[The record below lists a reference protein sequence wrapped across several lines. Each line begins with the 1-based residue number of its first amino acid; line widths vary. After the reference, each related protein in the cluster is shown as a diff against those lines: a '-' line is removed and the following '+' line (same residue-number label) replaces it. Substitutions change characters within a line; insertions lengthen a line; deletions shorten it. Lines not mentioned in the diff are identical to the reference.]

1 MEKANA
7 AASHTGH
14 SSPGSWRRLPR
25 PWRRLQ
31 PEPGASV
38 RASPTQLRREKE
50 SLWDQTQVC
59 SIPLPPNACAGSIL
73 EAQVS
78 LKILLWIKPL
88 NPSDKDHPFTVVYRV
103 LFDLILS
110 YLSLASSPTI
120 FCLTSFTPDTLALFQ
135 ALVLVV
141 LLATTGPLHLIHLE
155 CSSRFLHPVNTYSS
169 LTSQFD
175 DHFLKNTF
183 ADHSDKGRLP
193 IISSH
198 HTVYLLFVPLTTY
211 NFTFTWVAIQL
222 VSVFRNG
229 L

>member
-1 MEKANA
+1 M
-7 AASHTGH
+7 
-14 SSPGSWRRLPR
+14 
-25 PWRRLQ
+25 
-31 PEPGASV
+31 
-38 RASPTQLRREKE
+38 
-50 SLWDQTQVC
+50 
-59 SIPLPPNACAGSIL
+59 
-73 EAQVS
+73 S
-78 LKILLWIKPL
+78 LKIMLWIKPL

-103 LFDLILS
+103 LFGLILS

-135 ALVLVV
+135 ALVLV

-155 CSSRFLHPVNTYSS
+155 CSSLFLHPVNAYSS
-169 LTSQFD
+169 LTSQLD

-193 IISSH
+193 IMSSH

-211 NFTFTWVAIQL
+211 TFTFTWVAIQL
-222 VSVFRNG
+222 VSVFRNR